1 MTIFAKAFFSI
12 AGVLFFGNTL
22 FNYPDADAF
31 PVAPQV
37 IPATEP
43 TPLITPLTL
52 APIPTTTLVT
62 TIANCDDLVSL
73 AASVGWPIEHLQT
86 LKEIARRESGVTCS
100 PTAFNAKDP
109 MGGSYGSMQINGYWC
124 LPNKYWPIGY
134 LQAHGLVESCDDL
147 FNATTNLRSALAIWY
162 ETGSD
167 FSPWGK

>member
-1 MTIFAKAFFSI
+1 MTIFAKIFFSI

-52 APIPTTTLVT
+52 ETIPTTTVVT

-86 LKEIARRESGVTCS
+86 VKEIARRESGPTCAPS
-100 PTAFNAKDP
+100 VFNANDP
-109 MGGSYGSMQINGYWC
+109 NGGSYGSMQINGYWC

-134 LQAHGLVESCDDL
+134 LQAHGLVETCDDL
-147 FNATTNLRSALAIWY
+147 FNATTNLRSALAIFY
-162 ETGSD
+162 ETDSD

>member
-1 MTIFAKAFFSI
+1 MTIFAKVFFSI

-22 FNYPDADAF
+22 FNYPNADAF
-31 PVAPQV
+31 PVAPQY
-37 IPATEP
+37 IPEP
-43 TPLITPLTL
+43 EPAPLITPLTV
-52 APIPTTTLVT
+52 APTTTVVT

-86 LKEIARRESGVTCS
+86 LKEIARRESGVTCA
-100 PTAFNAKDP
+100 PTAFNADDP
-109 MGGSYGSMQINGYWC
+109 NGGSYGSLQINGYWC
-124 LPNKYWPIGY
+124 LPNTYWPIGY

-147 FNATTNLRSALAIWY
+147 FNATTNLRSALAIFY

>member
-1 MTIFAKAFFSI
+1 MTIFAKVFFSI

-31 PVAPQV
+31 PVAPQY
-37 IPATEP
+37 IPEP
-43 TPLITPLTL
+43 EPAPLITPLTV
-52 APIPTTTLVT
+52 APTTTVVT

-86 LKEIARRESGVTCS
+86 LKEIARRESGVTCA
-100 PTAFNAKDP
+100 PTAFNVKDP
-109 MGGSYGSMQINGYWC
+109 NGGSYGSLQINGYWC
-124 LPNKYWPIGY
+124 LPNTYWPIGY

-147 FNATTNLRSALAIWY
+147 FNATTNLRSALAIFY

>member
-1 MTIFAKAFFSI
+1 MTIFAKVFFGI

-31 PVAPQV
+31 PVAPQY
-37 IPATEP
+37 IPEP
-43 TPLITPLTL
+43 EPAPLITPLTV
-52 APIPTTTLVT
+52 APTTTVVT

-86 LKEIARRESGVTCS
+86 LKEIARRESGVTCAPS
-100 PTAFNAKDP
+100 AFNVDDP
-109 MGGSYGSMQINGYWC
+109 NGGSYGSLQINGYWC
-124 LPNKYWPIGY
+124 LPNTYWPIGY
-134 LQAHGLVESCDDL
+134 LQAQGLVESCDDL
-147 FNATTNLRSALAIWY
+147 FNATTNLRSALAIFY

>member
-1 MTIFAKAFFSI
+1 MTIFAKVFFSI

-31 PVAPQV
+31 PVAPQY
-37 IPATEP
+37 IPEP
-43 TPLITPLTL
+43 EPAPLITPLTV
-52 APIPTTTLVT
+52 APTTTVVT

-73 AASVGWPIEHLQT
+73 AASVGWPIKHLQT
-86 LKEIARRESGVTCS
+86 LKEIARRESGVTCA
-100 PTAFNAKDP
+100 PTAFNADDP
-109 MGGSYGSMQINGYWC
+109 NGGSYGSLQINGYWC
-124 LPNKYWPIGY
+124 LPNTYWPIGY

-147 FNATTNLRSALAIWY
+147 FNATTNLRSALAIFY

>member
-1 MTIFAKAFFSI
+1 MTIFAKVFFSI

-31 PVAPQV
+31 PVAPQY
-37 IPATEP
+37 IPEP
-43 TPLITPLTL
+43 EPAPLITPLTV
-52 APIPTTTLVT
+52 APTTTVVT

-86 LKEIARRESGVTCS
+86 LKEIARRESGVTCA
-100 PTAFNAKDP
+100 PTAFNADDP
-109 MGGSYGSMQINGYWC
+109 NGGSYGSLQINGYWC
-124 LPNKYWPIGY
+124 LPNTYWPIGY

-147 FNATTNLRSALAIWY
+147 FNATTNLRSALAIFY

>member
-1 MTIFAKAFFSI
+1 MTIFAKVFFSV

-31 PVAPQV
+31 PVAPQY
-37 IPATEP
+37 IPEP
-43 TPLITPLTL
+43 EPAPLITPLTV
-52 APIPTTTLVT
+52 APTTTVVT

-86 LKEIARRESGVTCS
+86 LKEIARRESGVTCA
-100 PTAFNAKDP
+100 PTAFNADDP
-109 MGGSYGSMQINGYWC
+109 NGGSYGSLQINGYWC
-124 LPNKYWPIGY
+124 LPNTYWPIGY

-147 FNATTNLRSALAIWY
+147 FNATTNLRSALAIFY